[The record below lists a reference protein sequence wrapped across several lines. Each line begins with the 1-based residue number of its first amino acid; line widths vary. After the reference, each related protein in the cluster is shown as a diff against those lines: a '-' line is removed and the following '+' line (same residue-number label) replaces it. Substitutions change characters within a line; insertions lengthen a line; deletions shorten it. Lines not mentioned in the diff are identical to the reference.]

1 MAEARRLLRLAGV
14 AAAVLASIGVAATV
28 TMANAD
34 ASSDKQSANEA
45 TPMKVTPMK
54 ITPKII
60 GGAETTIEEN
70 PYMVALT
77 TPDGFQFCG
86 GAIVAPHKILTAA
99 HCTVDSQPADI
110 VVVSGRT
117 SLSQDQGE
125 TANVTNIWVNP
136 SFDQNTMVNDSSVL
150 TLDKDLTSAPVAIAT
165 PDDADLYTAG
175 ANSTVLGWGT
185 DESGNTSD
193 VLKKVDVPVTADADC
208 TASYKDQFDPN
219 TMVCAGLKE
228 GGKDSCQG
236 DSGGPLVGMAADGTI
251 KEIGI
256 VSWGQGCAEPNFY
269 GVYGRVA
276 AMSDVIQEQIDS

>member
-14 AAAVLASIGVAATV
+14 AAAVLASVGVAASV

-34 ASSDKQSANEA
+34 QTAEKKSSGEVK
-45 TPMKVTPMK
+45 PF
-54 ITPKII
+54 II
-60 GGAETTIEEN
+60 GGEETTIEEN
-70 PYMVALT
+70 PFMVALT

-86 GAIVAPHKILTAA
+86 GSIVAPTKILTAA
-99 HCTVDSQPADI
+99 HCTVGSQPADI

-117 SLSQDQGE
+117 SLSQDEGE
-125 TANVTNIWVNP
+125 TANVTDIWVNP
-136 SFDQNTMVNDSSVL
+136 NFNESTLANDSSVL
-150 TLDKDLTSAPVAIAT
+150 TLDHELAAEPVAIAT
-165 PDDADLYTAG
+165 PEDTDLYTAG

-185 DESGNTSD
+185 DESGSTSD

-208 TASYKDQFDPN
+208 AASYQDDFDPA
-219 TMVCAGLKE
+219 TMVCAGLAE

-236 DSGGPLVGMAADGTI
+236 DSGGPLVGVTADGTR

-276 AMSDVIQEQIDS
+276 AMSDLILEQIES

>member
-14 AAAVLASIGVAATV
+14 AAAVLASVGVAASV

-34 ASSDKQSANEA
+34 QAAEKSPSSDVK
-45 TPMKVTPMK
+45 PM
-54 ITPKII
+54 II
-60 GGAETTIEEN
+60 GGEETTIEEN
-70 PYMVALT
+70 PFMVALT

-86 GAIVAPHKILTAA
+86 GSIVAPTKILTAA
-99 HCTVDSQPADI
+99 HCTEGQQPTDI
-110 VVVSGRT
+110 QVVSGRT
-117 SLSQDQGE
+117 SLSAGGGQ

-136 SFDQNTMVNDSSVL
+136 SFDSNTMVNDSSVL
-150 TLDKDLTSAPVAIAT
+150 TLDQELTLAGLPIAT

-175 ANSTVLGWGT
+175 ANSTVLGWGV
-185 DESGNTSD
+185 DESGSTSD

-208 TASYKDQFDPN
+208 TASYQDQFDP
-219 TMVCAGLKE
+219 TSMVCAGLAE

-236 DSGGPLVGMAADGTI
+236 DSGGPLTAVKADGTRKI
-251 KEIGI
+251 IGI

-276 AMSDVIQEQIDS
+276 AMSDLIQEQINS

>member
-14 AAAVLASIGVAATV
+14 AAAVLASVGVAASV

-34 ASSDKQSANEA
+34 QSADKQGSG
-45 TPMKVTPMK
+45 TV
-54 ITPKII
+54 TPKII
-60 GGAETTIEEN
+60 GGSETTIEEN

-136 SFDQNTMVNDSSVL
+136 NFDQNTMVNDSSVL
-150 TLDKDLTSAPVAIAT
+150 TLDKDLTAAPIQIAT
-165 PDDADLYTAG
+165 PDDAALYTAG

-208 TASYKDQFDPN
+208 TASYQDQFDPN

-236 DSGGPLVGMAADGTI
+236 DSGGPLVGLAADGTL

-276 AMSDVIQEQIDS
+276 AMSDLIQEQINS

>member
-34 ASSDKQSANEA
+34 QSADQTSGN
-45 TPMKVTPMK
+45 TVQ
-54 ITPKII
+54 PKII
-60 GGAETTIEEN
+60 GGQPTTIEEN

-77 TPDGFQFCG
+77 QPDGFQFCG

-99 HCTVDSQPADI
+99 HCTQGTQPADI
-110 VVVSGRT
+110 KVVAGRT
-117 SLSQDQGE
+117 SLSQDEGV

-136 SFDQNTMVNDSSVL
+136 NFNANTMVNDSSVL
-150 TLDKDLTSAPVAIAT
+150 TLDQDLPQAPLQIAT
-165 PDDADLYTAG
+165 AEDTDLYTAG

-208 TASYKDQFDPN
+208 TASYNEQFDPN

-236 DSGGPLVGMAADGTI
+236 DSGGPLVGMKADGTLR
-251 KEIGI
+251 EIGI

-269 GVYGRVA
+269 GVYGRVS
-276 AMSDVIQEQIDS
+276 AMSDLIQEQINS

>member
-14 AAAVLASIGVAATV
+14 AAAVLASVGVAASV

-34 ASSDKQSANEA
+34 QSAPQA
-45 TPMKVTPMK
+45 GKV
-54 ITPKII
+54 TPKII
-60 GGAETTIEEN
+60 GGEETTIDEN
-70 PYMVALT
+70 PFMVALT

-86 GAIVAPHKILTAA
+86 GTIVAPTKVLTAA
-99 HCTVDSQPADI
+99 HCTEGQEPADM

-117 SLSQDQGE
+117 SLSGGGGQ
-125 TANVTNIWVNP
+125 TAAVTDIWHNP
-136 SFDQNTMVNDSSVL
+136 NFDQSTMVNDSSVL
-150 TLDKDLTSAPVAIAT
+150 TLDQELVLGGLPIAT
-165 PDDADLYTAG
+165 PDDADLYAAG

-208 TASYKDQFDPN
+208 TASYNEQFDPN
-219 TMVCAGLKE
+219 TMVCAGLAE

-236 DSGGPLVGMAADGTI
+236 DSGGPLVGVAADGTKKI
-251 KEIGI
+251 IGI
-256 VSWGQGCAEPNFY
+256 VSWGQGCAEPKFY

-276 AMSDVIQEQIDS
+276 AMADLIQEQIDS